1 MSEVV
6 VMVCEKTQEKME
18 TRQESFVTVVKVTD
32 FYSRFRAGTGCFYVK
47 KCLLV
52 IPQV

>member
-6 VMVCEKTQEKME
+6 VMVCEKTREKME
-18 TRQESFVTVVKVTD
+18 TRQESFVTVVKVID
-32 FYSRFRAGTGCFYVK
+32 FYSRFRAGTGCFNVK